1 MDNRERVINEI
12 MFPALNETIFMVI
25 SSTILATIIGIILA
39 VILVITADDGLNPNK
54 YIYKFLDF
62 LINTIRSFPF
72 VVLAIAILP
81 FTKAIVGTT
90 IGRRAALLPLVI
102 VASPFVAR
110 VLEGDLRSVDKGIIE
125 AAKSFGASTFQII
138 FKIMFKEAVPSICL
152 SMTLVIIS
160 ILGASAMAGALGA
173 GGLGSVAIIYGY
185 QSFDNFIMYGT
196 VFILLIMVQLVQTLG
211 NILYKKLK

>member
-12 MFPALNETIFMVI
+12 IFPALNETIFMVI

-81 FTKAIVGTT
+81 FTKAIVGTS

-138 FKIMFKEAVPSICL
+138 FKIMFKEAIPSICL

>member
-12 MFPALNETIFMVI
+12 IFPALNETIFMVI